1 MHKFLNPTVQTL
13 SRNTA
18 KSDVL
23 KLYNREKEKL
33 KNELD
38 MIRGRICLT
47 LDLWSSLTTDGYMTV
62 TVHYIDE
69 GWTLR
74 KKVLIFRH
82 IPPPHNGL
90 LLGDQLIQ
98 FLKEWGIERKIFSVT
113 LDIMQVTKMG

>member
-1 MHKFLNPTVQTL
+1 
-13 SRNTA
+13 
-18 KSDVL
+18 
-23 KLYNREKEKL
+23 
-33 KNELD
+33 

-47 LDLWSSLTTDGYMTV
+47 SYLWSSLTTDGYMTV
-62 TVHYIDE
+62 TAHYIDE

-113 LDIMQVTKMG
+113 LDNASYQNGIIQEMKGSFLGNGFFNM